1 MGQSQIRMISSHIN
15 YLHDLSHDGAPQLM
29 LNYEHENSD
38 VTLQKKK
45 KLATFLSGIGKK
57 DSPDNSAEQFGTS

>member
-1 MGQSQIRMISSHIN
+1 
-15 YLHDLSHDGAPQLM
+15 M